1 MAMAG
6 KKLNALELPEEDLPH
21 PVEPAPRAATP
32 RAPAPAPAPALA
44 DRSTPSSI
52 PLPPIPAA
60 PKRELMV
67 QLSIK
72 APLLLV
78 ERLEAMTRATGA
90 QKQAVMAAALDAY
103 LQGHGY

>member
-21 PVEPAPRAATP
+21 PVEPAPR
-32 RAPAPAPAPALA
+32 APALA

>member
-21 PVEPAPRAATP
+21 PVEPAPRAATSSV
-32 RAPAPAPAPALA
+32 PALA

>member
-32 RAPAPAPAPALA
+32 RAPAPALA

>member
-1 MAMAG
+1 MAMVG

-21 PVEPAPRAATP
+21 SVEPAPRAATS
-32 RAPAPAPAPALA
+32 RAPALA

>member
-1 MAMAG
+1 MASG
-6 KKLNALELPEEDLPH
+6 KRLTALELPEEEDGFAPT
-21 PVEPAPRAATP
+21 PAKVVK
-32 RAPAPAPAPALA
+32 
-44 DRSTPSSI
+44 TPSSRTVEQDTPSTI

-60 PKRELMV
+60 PRREIMV

-72 APLLLV
+72 APLALV
-78 ERLEAMTRATGA
+78 ERLEAMTKTTGA

>member
-32 RAPAPAPAPALA
+32 RAPAPA

-78 ERLEAMTRATGA
+78 ERLESMTRATGA

>member
-32 RAPAPAPAPALA
+32 RAPALA

>member
-1 MAMAG
+1 MASG
-6 KKLNALELPEEDLPH
+6 KRLTALELPEEENDF
-21 PVEPAPRAATP
+21 
-32 RAPAPAPAPALA
+32 RAPAAQAVV
-44 DRSTPSSI
+44 TPSTLAGPQDRPSTI

-60 PKRELMV
+60 PRREIMV

-72 APLLLV
+72 ATLALF
-78 ERLEAMTRATGA
+78 ERLEGMTKETGA

>member
-6 KKLNALELPEEDLPH
+6 KKLNALELPEEDPPH
-21 PVEPAPRAATP
+21 PAEPALRVATP
-32 RAPAPAPAPALA
+32 PAPAPA

>member
-32 RAPAPAPAPALA
+32 SAPALA

-52 PLPPIPAA
+52 PLPQIPAA

>member
-1 MAMAG
+1 MAIG
-6 KKLNALELPEEDLPH
+6 KRLTALELPEDEEVAPSLS
-21 PVEPAPRAATP
+21 PVEPVPASPRRTVSNNRP
-32 RAPAPAPAPALA
+32 
-44 DRSTPSSI
+44 TSI

-60 PKRELMV
+60 PRREIMV

-72 APLLLV
+72 APLALV
-78 ERLEAMTRATGA
+78 ERLEGMTKATGA